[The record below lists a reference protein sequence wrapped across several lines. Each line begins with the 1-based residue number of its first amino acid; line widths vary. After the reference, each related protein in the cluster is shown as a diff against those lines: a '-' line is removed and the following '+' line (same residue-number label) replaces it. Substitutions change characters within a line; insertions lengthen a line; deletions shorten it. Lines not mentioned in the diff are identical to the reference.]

1 MKISSIYLSIHLYI
15 YLFIYMHIFP
25 SIYLYKCT
33 SISLSIYQN
42 MYLSF
47 IISLLLSIF
56 YYLSMYL
63 SINLLSIY
71 TTFEWTLSLFL
82 QTINIPQILIFIFF
96 SKVQGSFSFFLLN
109 LLLYIFVILI
119 FDYFFLS
126 TAFIVEL
133 RKILHLKTTTYSK
146 QKVKKSFSD

>member
-15 YLFIYMHIFP
+15 YLFIYMHIYP

-47 IISLLLSIF
+47 IIYLLLSIF
-56 YYLSMYL
+56 YYL